1 MKDNL
6 CNFNASQR
14 EAICHGAGPALVL
27 AGPGSGKTTV
37 LTRRLKYLIDTLHIP
52 PEVILVVTFTKA
64 AAREMQQRFQAL
76 METELPVRFGTF
88 HAIYYHILREYSGNK
103 PLTLIQETEQLSC
116 LRQILCHEQIQTDLA
131 PSFLEVIGR
140 LKNGRTQEGP
150 SPIETVSWEQI
161 GQVFQMFRQR
171 CQEMGKLDFDDM
183 AYECLQLFEKRP
195 DVLRTWQKRCRYILA
210 DEYQD
215 VSPIQ
220 EQLLSVLA
228 LPENNL
234 FLVGDDD
241 QSIYGFRGAGPESML
256 SFPDK
261 YPNAR
266 QIILETNYRCRPG
279 IIETAGKSIA
289 ENKYR
294 FNKKQIPARES
305 SGVQEVICRGFTDR
319 DRENQ
324 EILNLLQDLKRRG
337 SLLGTAV
344 LFRKHADGQ
353 ALAGLLERF
362 RIPCIRAEQG
372 KTIAGHFVTE
382 DITAYLRLIS
392 GDRTRKNFYR
402 IMNRPVR
409 GIARESCREEQVDF
423 YGLRAYHSMETDVM
437 NQILRLEQDC
447 LRAKG
452 MSLYAAV
459 MYIRKRMGYETWLQS
474 QYQGRAL
481 EAHRTV
487 LLRLQ
492 ELAGQTENLSQWEK
506 NLEQDTRKA
515 GKTARAE
522 NPGEGVRFMTFH
534 SSKGLEFD
542 HVIMP
547 DLNEGTV
554 PHKKASTEKEL
565 EEERRMFYVG
575 MTRARERLY
584 LFYTTGTKEEPE
596 TPSRFLKI
604 LL

>member
-1 MKDNL
+1 M
-6 CNFNASQR
+6 
-14 EAICHGAGPALVL
+14 L

-37 LTRRLKYLIDTLHIP
+37 LTRRLEYLIGTLHIP

-64 AAREMQQRFQAL
+64 AALEMRQRFQIL
-76 METELPVRFGTF
+76 MKTEFPIRFGTF
-88 HAIYYHILREYSGNK
+88 HAIYYHILREHSGSK
-103 PLTLIQETEQLSC
+103 PLTLIQETEKLSC
-116 LRQILCHEQIQTDLA
+116 LCQVLRHKQISTELA
-131 PSFLEVIGR
+131 PFFLEVIGR
-140 LKNGRTQEGP
+140 LKNGQTPEGP

-161 GQVFQMFRQR
+161 DSVFQIFRQR

-195 DVLRTWQKRCRYILA
+195 DVLKIWQKRCQYILA

-220 EQLLSVLA
+220 ERLLSMLA

-241 QSIYGFRGAGPESML
+241 QSIYGFRGAGTESML
-256 SFPDK
+256 SFPEK
-261 YPNAR
+261 YPDAR
-266 QIILETNYRCRPG
+266 QIILETNYRCRPE
-279 IIETAGKSIA
+279 IIETAGKIIA

-305 SGVQEVICRGFTDR
+305 SGMQEVLCRGFPDS
-319 DRENQ
+319 DKENRE
-324 EILNLLQDLKRRG
+324 IVNLLQDLKRQGR
-337 SLLGTAV
+337 LNGTAV
-344 LFRKHADGQ
+344 LFRRHADGQ

-362 RIPCIRAEQG
+362 RIPCIQADQG
-372 KTIAGHFVTE
+372 KPISGHFVTE

-392 GDRTRKNFYR
+392 GDRTRKNFYK

-409 GIARESCREEQVDF
+409 GIARESCRGEAVNF
-423 YGLRAYHSMETDVM
+423 PLLLAYHAMDTGVM
-437 NQILRLEQDC
+437 NQIRRLEQDC
-447 LRAKG
+447 LRAEG
-452 MSLYAAV
+452 MGLYAAV
-459 MYIRKRMGYETWLQS
+459 MYIRKRMGYETWLRK
-474 QYQGRAL
+474 QYQGKTL
-481 EAHRTV
+481 EAHMSV

-492 ELAGQTENLSQWEK
+492 ELAGQTEDLCQWEAR
-506 NLEQDTRKA
+506 LEKENRQK
-515 GKTARAE
+515 GKVTGTGQHR
-522 NPGEGVRFMTFH
+522 EGVRLLTFH

-542 HVIMP
+542 QVIMP

-554 PHKKASTEKEL
+554 PHKKASSEKEL

-575 MTRARERLY
+575 MTRAKERLY
-584 LFYTTGTKEEPE
+584 LFYRTGTKEEPE